1 VSFFGKKPISSS
13 LNALPRMRYILPLPV
28 AFLLLLPTTI
38 LAQASVEDLIRDL
51 LPTCVHSCALDTME
65 SLYSCNL
72 DDAACFCE
80 GDVTTLT
87 VLEEWHQ
94 CPNSSCNED
103 DIQAMMI
110 GPEDI
115 NTQFRGVCDNVE
127 SGSGGGGSGTGD
139 ESDETSS
146 DNNSGDSEEDTDE
159 EVPEGNSLLSSLPY
173 PISVPLTRDANA
185 I

>member
-1 VSFFGKKPISSS
+1 
-13 LNALPRMRYILPLPV
+13 MRYIAPLPV
-28 AFLLLLPTTI
+28 AFLLLPTTI

-65 SLYSCNL
+65 SLYSCSL

-94 CPNSSCNED
+94 CPNSSCDED
-103 DIQAMMI
+103 DIRAMMI

-115 NTQFRGVCDNVE
+115 NTQFRGVCDSVDSE
-127 SGSGGGGSGTGD
+127 SGSGSGSGD
-139 ESDETSS
+139 ESDSSDDTSS
-146 DNNSGDSEEDTDE
+146 DSGGGDSEEDTSED
-159 EVPEGNSLLSSLPY
+159 VPEDGASVRLSANTLLIAGVML
-173 PISVPLTRDANA
+173 LAA
-185 I
+185 FL

>member
-1 VSFFGKKPISSS
+1 MHSIP
-13 LNALPRMRYILPLPV
+13 PLT
-28 AFLLLLPTTI
+28 ATLTLTLLILPTTI
-38 LAQASVEDLIRDL
+38 LAQASIEGLIRDL
-51 LPTCVHSCALDTME
+51 LPACVHSCALDTME

-115 NTQFRGVCDNVE
+115 NTQFRGVCDGADTA
-127 SGSGGGGSGTGD
+127 SGGGAGDTGSGGGSGSGSD
-139 ESDETSS
+139 ASDETSS
-146 DNNSGDSEEDTDE
+146 ANNSVDSEEDTSE
-159 EVPEGNSLLSSLPY
+159 EVPEDGASTLSS
-173 PISVPLTRDANA
+173 ANTLLA
-185 I
+185 AGAMIVAAFL